1 METIVVTMGIVGLC
15 GYIWAVV
22 ELLLAAPL
30 WCNLLGGA
38 LLGIYLGAAMF
49 LAYLVI
55 TDENRTIKKTLKH
68 GIDAGTAF
76 LRPVK
81 SCFCRNK

>member
-1 METIVVTMGIVGLC
+1 MGIAGLC
-15 GYIWAVV
+15 GYMWAVV
-22 ELLLAAPL
+22 ELLLAVPL

-55 TDENRTIKKTLKH
+55 TDENRTIKKTVKQ
-68 GIDAGTAF
+68 GIEVAMTF
-76 LRPVK
+76 LRPVT